1 MRKNESSYQLLDKM
15 LSTEARKQCSNDL
28 VIGGMG
34 AYVTQRWRG
43 EALAEAGSDEERT
56 LIARVIEKLAGYEKL
71 SADQRR
77 QAVNDARSLLGTLIQ
92 RTAAS
97 DSGKNQRREQ
107 ANANRASVDEEAALM
122 PAIERRKPT
131 VVRAQKP
138 AAPPRIYGLDAP
150 VTTLAGVNTG
160 YATRL
165 AKLRIA
171 TVRDLLFHFP
181 RRYNDFSRMKRI
193 ADLDIG
199 AVETVVGNVWEIGNV
214 TGRNNRVRTEA
225 LVNDESGTIRAVWF
239 NQPYMATTLKRGEPI
254 VLSGKIDVY
263 LGRKVMPSPEYEVL
277 DSDDLLHTGR
287 LVPVYPLTEGITN
300 RWMRKTQKRVV
311 DRWAGQVQDFLPAAV
326 RDAAAMPELAP
337 CVAQMHFPDTV
348 ESQEKARRRLAF
360 DELFMIQTGLMQ
372 RRSAW
377 QHAVTGTAMTVDQA
391 GLDAVIAALPF
402 TLTGAQQRVLQS
414 ILSDVSLA
422 TPMARLLQGD
432 VGSGKTVV
440 ALLAMLVVVA
450 NGYQAAIMAPT
461 EILARQHYK
470 TMVSLLARLARS
482 LGGEL
487 SPESSAALDAVEQA
501 SAANDLPDLIAIPPL
516 PMLPQ
521 GVRLA
526 RLIGS
531 LTESGKQSVR
541 DALAAGQIDIVVGTH
556 ALLEESVAF
565 DRLAFAVID
574 EQHRFGLKQR
584 AALAGK
590 GPRPCVFVMSA
601 TPIPRTLALTVYGD
615 FDISVIDELPP
626 GRTPITTRLL
636 EQAEQEQAL
645 GVLVEQL
652 RAGRQAYVVCP
663 LVEDSGDGAAE
674 AAVAVHQRLEADLA
688 RHGAGD
694 ARLGLVHGRM
704 HSEQRTRVMEQFSA
718 GQLDVL
724 VSTTVIEVGVDV
736 PNATA
741 MVVLNAERFGLAQL
755 HQLRGRVARSAHQA
769 HCILVSNSESDD
781 VLERLAV
788 LERTCDGFVIA
799 EEDLRRRGP
808 GELAGLAQ
816 HGLPDVHM
824 AALLTDT
831 ATLVIAREDA
841 GRLLEADPHLRSER
855 HRPLRHALAALRA
868 GEAGWTI

>member
-414 ILSDVSLA
+414 ILSDVSLT

-487 SPESSAALDAVEQA
+487 PPESSAALDAVEQA

-574 EQHRFGLKQR
+574 EQHRFGVMQR
-584 AALAGK
+584 STLRQK
-590 GPRPCVFVMSA
+590 GFNPHVLVMTA
-601 TPIPRTLALTVYGD
+601 TPIPRTLALTMYGD
-615 FDISVIDELPP
+615 LDISIVDELPP
-626 GRTPITTRLL
+626 GRQPIKTRWL
-636 EQAEQEQAL
+636 EPRDRERAYSFIRKQVQE
-645 GVLVEQL
+645 
-652 RAGRQAYVVCP
+652 GRQAFVICP
-663 LVEDSGDGAAE
+663 LVEESEALE
-674 AAVAVHQRLEADLA
+674 TKAAVEEYENLSTTVFPDL
-688 RHGAGD
+688 RV
-694 ARLGLVHGRM
+694 GLVHGRLKG
-704 HSEQRTRVMEQFSA
+704 SEKDETMAQFA
-718 GQLDVL
+718 RGELDIL
-724 VSTTVIEVGVDV
+724 VATAVVEVGIDV
-736 PNATA
+736 PNASVMLIEGA
-741 MVVLNAERFGLAQL
+741 NRFGLAQL
-755 HQLRGRVARSAHQA
+755 HQFRGRVGRGPAQSY
-769 HCILVSNSESDD
+769 CILLSDTSRFT
-781 VLERLAV
+781 EENPRLAAI
-788 LERTCDGFVIA
+788 EETNDGFKLA
-799 EEDLRRRGP
+799 EIDLELRGM
-808 GELAGLAQ
+808 GEFFGTRQ
-816 HGLPDVHM
+816 SGLPDLHV
-824 AALLTDT
+824 ARLSDTALLD
-831 ATLVIAREDA
+831 LAREQA
-841 GRLLEADPHLRSER
+841 KALFESDPELA
-855 HRPLRHALAALRA
+855 RPEHQALAQRVAHFWQNPV
-868 GEAGWTI
+868 GEGDVS